1 MWFQVAVI
9 VGLAVLIG
17 GVFGLQKAI
26 DKLQAQVEH
35 LHNVML
41 QEFEKR
47 E

>member
-1 MWFQVAVI
+1 MWFQVAVV
-9 VGLAVLIG
+9 VGLAAVIG

-41 QEFEKR
+41 REFEKR

>member
-1 MWFQVAVI
+1 MWFRVAV
-9 VGLAVLIG
+9 VTGLAALIG

-26 DKLQAQVEH
+26 AKLQAQVEQ

>member
-1 MWFQVAVI
+1 MWFQIVVI
-9 VGLAVLIG
+9 VGLAALVG